1 MRWKGLRPIVGKAEI
16 VATKWAELRA
26 MTGKSEAQAVS
37 SERERYSVFVL
48 GNLAQ
53 YCDRFAS
60 VHFVAIKYI
69 LFSKK
74 YETYVLLK
82 YSAFIALI
90 FCISRVPHQKSAWRP
105 PSPGWADNS
114 RSSSSHVKS
123 CISPVKNLA
132 MLLQAEIQIL
142 ECCFTRQ

>member
-1 MRWKGLRPIVGKAEI
+1 
-16 VATKWAELRA
+16 
-26 MTGKSEAQAVS
+26 MTGRSEAQAVS

-53 YCDRFAS
+53 CCGRFAS

-82 YSAFIALI
+82 YSAFIAFI
-90 FCISRVPHQKSAWRP
+90 FCISRVPHQKPA
-105 PSPGWADNS
+105 
-114 RSSSSHVKS
+114 
-123 CISPVKNLA
+123 
-132 MLLQAEIQIL
+132 
-142 ECCFTRQ
+142 